1 MIYQGLFTILC
12 AIILGFLL
20 PESFQKPRATFL
32 PQRRIFNEREV
43 YILNT
48 RVSLDDPMKAKKK
61 PTIPY
66 GAFKQAVR
74 MSVIAEMTL
83 C

>member
-1 MIYQGLFTILC
+1 MLC

-32 PQRRIFNEREV
+32 PQRRIFTEREV

-66 GAFKQAVR
+66 AAFKQAVR
-74 MSVIAEMTL
+74 LVNL
-83 C
+83 VRLRKC